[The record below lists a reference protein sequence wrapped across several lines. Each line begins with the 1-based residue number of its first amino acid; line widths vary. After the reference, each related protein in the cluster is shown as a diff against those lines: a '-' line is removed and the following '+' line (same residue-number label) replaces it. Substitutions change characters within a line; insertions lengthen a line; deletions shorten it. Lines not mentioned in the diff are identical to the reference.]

1 MSKSSIEEQVED
13 IAKKQLSEIKYYTKT
28 EVINS
33 EIEKALKIA
42 PSKSGGSGKNFPD
55 IKLFIET
62 KDLRYIPVMIEVKG
76 KKGDFIKLNSSG
88 EIDNKTKDGSP
99 HFNNIN
105 KYAVNGAIH
114 YANAII
120 EHTESYK
127 EVIAIGING
136 YYQSDKIKLELG
148 VYYVSAEN
156 YFIPKKIDD
165 YDDLTFLL
173 PNNIDELIDK
183 ITNLNLTSEEI
194 EKSPKKLKMILKLN

>member
-76 KKGDFIKLNSSG
+76 KKGDFIKL
-88 EIDNKTKDGSP
+88 IKTG
-99 HFNNIN
+99 ICYT
-105 KYAVNGAIH
+105 YAVIW
-114 YANAII
+114 
-120 EHTESYK
+120 
-127 EVIAIGING
+127 
-136 YYQSDKIKLELG
+136 YYR
-148 VYYVSAEN
+148 
-156 YFIPKKIDD
+156 YFFHNCIFRSRFSRFA
-165 YDDLTFLL
+165 L
-173 PNNIDELIDK
+173 
-183 ITNLNLTSEEI
+183 
-194 EKSPKKLKMILKLN
+194 